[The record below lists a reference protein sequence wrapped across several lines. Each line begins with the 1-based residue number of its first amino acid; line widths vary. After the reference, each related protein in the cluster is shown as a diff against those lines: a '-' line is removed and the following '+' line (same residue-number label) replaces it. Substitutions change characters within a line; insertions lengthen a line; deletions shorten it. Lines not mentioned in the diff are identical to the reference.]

1 MVGRMKRF
9 REVQI
14 GRRKRMG
21 GRKWKEEDIGIRKI
35 LEEGRDW
42 KVF

>member
-21 GRKWKEEDIGIRKI
+21 GRKWKEEIGRYLR
-35 LEEGRDW
+35 LEEGRD
-42 KVF
+42 